1 MRIEESYSFPQ
12 EEAQQRVK
20 ALVDYWQKKH
30 GLNVNWQGSDAK
42 VTGKV
47 MGVTI
52 DATVSVQPGKVV
64 ADGKDPGLMFRGAAT
79 SYLKKKFGE
88 YFDPN
93 VTVADLAS
101 RSA

>member
-1 MRIEESYSFPQ
+1 MRIEESFSFAQ

-30 GLNVNWQGSDAK
+30 GLSVSWTGSNAK

-52 DATVSVQPGKVV
+52 DATVTVEPGKVV

-79 SYLKKKFGE
+79 SYLKKKFAE
-88 YFDPN
+88 YFDPK
-93 VTVADLAS
+93 VTVADLSS